1 MVLILAAAVAV
12 AVAAD
17 PQIVVTGVPLSR
29 LKADAEACIAQ
40 QCPAKQDIDLSIRYA
55 EGLFKTGRYA
65 EARRTLTA
73 TASRTKGAR
82 LQEPIAVSEL
92 YLALANV
99 AAHDGERRIVRRATY
114 DRAAVLRD
122 SLPADAP
129 EKLLADMS
137 IVDLQMRDGDY
148 PRAARGYA
156 GIADRAKAAGE
167 VRIFAA
173 LKLRQA
179 SLAHTRQRPAEADA
193 LLAELSAS
201 TDLRL
206 RPYRLAARAFG
217 ARLARERGDKQA
229 TDRFLA
235 ELARE
240 PQRAAPL
247 LLWSP
252 PIAAPSDPV
261 EKNKFEVTT
270 DSASRSSDY
279 TGTRWADIGYWIKPD
294 GTVETP
300 EILRGT
306 LTAGRAGQVLASIAG
321 RRYASFAGGEEGG
334 QYRAERVTLTADY
347 AVPVGS
353 LIRRRFNNPHYEF
366 LDITG
371 GAPELPREQAAN
383 TKG

>member
-1 MVLILAAAVAV
+1 MVLFLAVAV
-12 AVAAD
+12 ATAVAGD
-17 PQIVVTGVPLSR
+17 PQIVVTGVPLSK
-29 LKADAEACIAQ
+29 LKADAEACIIQ
-40 QCPAKQDIDLSIRYA
+40 HCPAKQDIDLSIRYA
-55 EGLFKTGRYA
+55 EGLFKTGRYSD
-65 EARRTLTA
+65 ARRTLTA
-73 TASRTKGAR
+73 TASRTKSAR
-82 LQEPIAVSEL
+82 GQEPIAVSDL

-99 AAHDGERRIVRRATY
+99 ATHDGEQRVIRSATY
-114 DRAAVLRD
+114 DRAAVLHEF
-122 SLPADAP
+122 LPVNAP
-129 EKLLADMS
+129 ETLLADVS
-137 IVDLQMRDGDY
+137 VVDLQMRGGDY
-148 PRAARGYA
+148 MRAARGYA
-156 GIADRAKAAGE
+156 SIAERAKAAGE
-167 VRIFAA
+167 LRIFAA

-179 SLAHTRQRPAEADA
+179 SLAHTRQRDAEADA

-201 TDLRL
+201 SDPRL

-252 PIAAPSDPV
+252 PIAPPADAV
-261 EKNKFEVTT
+261 EKNKFQITT
-270 DSASRSSDY
+270 DTASRSSDY

-300 EILRGT
+300 EVLRGT
-306 LTAGRAGQVLASIAG
+306 LTAARASQVLASIAG
-321 RRYASFAGGEEGG
+321 RRYASFAGGEDGG

-347 AVPVGS
+347 GVPIGS
-353 LIRRRFNNPHYEF
+353 LVRRRLNNPHYEF

-371 GAPELPREQAAN
+371 GAPELPREQARNAN
-383 TKG
+383 D